1 MYSQPQNAR
10 PAGPDSH
17 PQAMYNG
24 APGHPHPGAHGP
36 SLPPFSSIDSMGPP
50 RSQPTNVSSMR
61 YNASDA
67 RARPQEGASAGSKRA
82 APPSSTVTSADS
94 SEAEDDGG
102 ELPASGLVAPWEVLR
117 GLADVA
123 IERAAKVC
131 PRNRDGSPDIR
142 SG

>member
-1 MYSQPQNAR
+1 MYTQSQNAR

-24 APGHPHPGAHGP
+24 APGHPHSGVHGP

-61 YNASDA
+61 YNASG
-67 RARPQEGASAGSKRA
+67 RPQEGASAGSKRA

-94 SEAEDDGG
+94 SEAEDEGG

-117 GLADVA
+117 GLADVS
-123 IERAAKVC
+123 IERAAKVG
-131 PRNRDGSPDIR
+131 PRERDGSPDFR
-142 SG
+142 LT